1 MGRTLT
7 DFSQLSKG
15 MFRKSEPVV
24 EVKPIPKETSAGGD
38 DALAYFGLTGSGK
51 RGEGRAGT
59 VGGCDAS
66 GAKAGKDAYAALEAC
81 GIHAHP
87 VAIRGGTDGAR
98 LSFMGLPCPN
108 LGTGGGNYH
117 GVHEYVSV
125 TQMRKMVEVLVKL
138 ASAR

>member
-1 MGRTLT
+1 MSIEGET
-7 DFSQLSKG
+7 DHCVLKYIIRDHDMEKFLA
-15 MFRKSEPVV
+15 RKARFEKIA
-24 EVKPIPKETSAGGD
+24 EYLNELI
-38 DALAYFGLTGSGK
+38 
-51 RGEGRAGT
+51 GEGT
-59 VGGCDAS
+59 VTVTLRDS
-66 GAKAGKDAYAALEAC
+66 YFNMKEKIEEVPWVLDRAYAALEAC